1 MAKSKKV
8 LSLALAVVMLI
19 GMLSIGV
26 FAAKTTPTA
35 SISVTS
41 STSDAIQKGD
51 TVTITVAATA
61 NEDYFVG
68 PTAVPVTYDA
78 TLFEASDVVV
88 SDLFGADT
96 TEKVANT
103 TKAGTVTVVITPKTA
118 GEPVAP
124 NLNGQNVVLYTFTLT
139 AIADAGSCDVAV
151 VDDQKTA
158 TNLTGKLYITSFDGA
173 DAREAE
179 LTTVGQTLVLDN
191 ASVNVVIGSVGDPE
205 LVLTEHGEEVGAV
218 INRTIGTADGYDGCV
233 MGIDTLGLVDT
244 DSIEDCVTAENGY
257 IEINTDDSDG
267 NETTGAVIELYNND
281 GELVETY
288 VFIFFGDL
296 DRDANVTSLDAT
308 IVADYEL
315 TYEETYLDSEYM
327 LIAADIDMDEN
338 QTSIDA
344 TILSDFEMTYDLE
357 VCGYPTQAEI
367 AAYYDAAF

>member
-191 ASVNVVIGSVGDPE
+191 ASVNVVIGSAATPE
-205 LVLTEHGEEVGAV
+205 IVA
-218 INRTIGTADGYDGCV
+218 IAGTTGY
-233 MGIDTLGLVDT
+233 VDT
-244 DSIEDCVTAENGY
+244 EKMYVYGVPAGESVLDYFEAVNGTL
-257 IEINTDDSDG
+257 EQVSNGKTVNG
-267 NETTGAVIELYNND
+267 TGATLLLKDASGNTVATYTVI
-281 GELVETY
+281 
-288 VFIFFGDL
+288 IFGDVDGSGTISSDDYLAVKAATMTTPLEGAYAFAGDVDASGSITSDDYLAVKAATMTTPL
-296 DRDANVTSLDAT
+296 DPDP
-308 IVADYEL
+308 YH
-315 TYEETYLDSEYM
+315 
-327 LIAADIDMDEN
+327 
-338 QTSIDA
+338 
-344 TILSDFEMTYDLE
+344 
-357 VCGYPTQAEI
+357 
-367 AAYYDAAF
+367 

>member
-191 ASVNVVIGSVGDPE
+191 ASVTLTIGVAGGDPE
-205 LVLTEHGEEVGAV
+205 LILTELGTEYGTV
-218 INRTIGTADGYDGCV
+218 IRDDLCTTDFDGCV
-233 MGIDTLGLVDT
+233 FGIDTINGEMIEDYVT
-244 DSIEDCVTAENGY
+244 TIYGSIEVLP
-257 IEINTDDSDG
+257 
-267 NETTGAVIELYNND
+267 NEESSEFTTGATILLKD
-281 GELVETY
+281 DSGEVVATY
-288 VFIFFGDL
+288 VFIYFGDVNG
-296 DRDANVTSLDAT
+296 DGAVD
-308 IVADYEL
+308 
-315 TYEETYLDSEYM
+315 
-327 LIAADIDMDEN
+327 AADAGDVEAHDMWLSAIDED
-338 QTSIDA
+338 T
-344 TILSDFEMTYDLE
+344 
-357 VCGYPTQAEI
+357 
-367 AAYYDAAF
+367 AAYYAADVNCDGAVDAADAGDIEAHDMWLVTLDEQNVIAENFNAAW